1 MLHLL
6 ATALHMAGI
15 SFQNLCIYVWNPSL
29 GEALTL
35 FNLHR
40 NCTTTITSPVLRKL
54 KLREVEKLAPSHI
67 AGKGFEARR

>member
-1 MLHLL
+1 MLQLL

-15 SFQNLCIYVWNPSL
+15 TSQNLCIYVWNPSL

-40 NCTTTITSPVLRKL
+40 NCTATITSPVLRKL
-54 KLREVEKLAPSHI
+54 KLREVEKLAPSHV